1 MRKRLVGIFLKVANK
16 LIIRIRAGKRLVKI
30 KTRFTERSIHN
41 REDAKRMVAEDWK
54 SSLNMR
60 SGGEDDADN
69 IQNVRFEFSFNKK
82 TLAKMSEIKLPIE
95 YETNI
100 ASFMEKIDAQPV
112 INFDDLE
119 AYDPIQQ
126 LDYEVEKYKPL
137 PIPAVSSYDPVFHEK
152 NYRPGCQYES
162 TLRQISGEPDL
173 EKTQMNAHL
182 QMEMLKQKTKDIVSK
197 ANVAMPNSFVKPLD
211 YSIDLLVR

>member
-1 MRKRLVGIFLKVANK
+1 
-16 LIIRIRAGKRLVKI
+16 
-30 KTRFTERSIHN
+30 
-41 REDAKRMVAEDWK
+41 MVADDWK
-54 SSLNMR
+54 ASQNMR

-82 TLAKMSEIKLPIE
+82 TITKMSEIKLPIE

-112 INFDDLE
+112 INFDDLVS
-119 AYDPIQQ
+119 YDPIQQ
-126 LDYEVEKYKPL
+126 LDFEVERYKPL
-137 PIPAVSSYDPVFHEK
+137 AIPAVSSYDPVFNNK

-173 EKTQMNAHL
+173 EKT
-182 QMEMLKQKTKDIVSK
+182 
-197 ANVAMPNSFVKPLD
+197 
-211 YSIDLLVR
+211 